1 MREFVGFSSKKTM
14 AHNSPTPSPAH
25 YPIVF
30 CHGELVPASEVRISP
45 FDAGIETGHGI
56 FETLKAIDGEPFATT
71 RHFYRLAHAAKI
83 MRLTTPDEAELT
95 RIMKSVLDANGL
107 KFARVRVTI
116 TGGNGGQLLIVSA
129 LGIPTYTPHA
139 TVITAPF
146 TRNECG
152 ALVNLKTTS
161 YGENVVAQKLMAE
174 AGVDEAIFANTAGN
188 LCEGSRTNVFAVIG
202 GKLIT
207 PPIESGCLPGVT
219 RALTIKLAHENGIEC
234 AEQDFTI
241 SDLKGADE
249 AFLTSSLRDIQPI
262 ESVDGQE
269 IPRPEGGV
277 TDHLKTLFSEMVAA
291 DKNP

>member
-14 AHNSPTPSPAH
+14 ARDSSTPSPLH
-25 YPIVF
+25 DRIVF
-30 CHGELVPASEVRISP
+30 CNGKLVPASEVRISP

-83 MRLTTPDEAELT
+83 MRLTTPDEAELN
-95 RIMKSVLDANGL
+95 RIMKSVLDANEL
-107 KFARVRVTI
+107 KSARVRLTI
-116 TGGNGGQLLIVSA
+116 TGGKDGQLLIISA
-129 LGIPTYTPHA
+129 LEPPTYTPHA

-146 TRNECG
+146 TRNENG

-174 AGVDEAIFANTAGN
+174 AGADEAIFANTAGN

-207 PPIESGCLPGVT
+207 PPFEAGCLPGVT
-219 RALTIKLAHENGIEC
+219 RALTIKLAHENKIKC

-241 SDLKGADE
+241 TNLKGADE
-249 AFLTSSLRDIQPI
+249 AFLTSTLRDIQPI

-269 IPRPEGGV
+269 VPRPEDGV
-277 TDHLKTLFSEMVAA
+277 TDRLKTLFSEMVAA